1 MAFLNHLLDS
11 SLVSLLQYRPAH
23 ALLQQLTDDLEPQ
36 ISFLEELDLL
46 RGPLEP
52 FARAYNSTAKA
63 STEQDARKKEK
74 EAYQAAEVRLGLYQ
88 IEELFL

>member
-1 MAFLNHLLDS
+1 M
-11 SLVSLLQYRPAH
+11 
-23 ALLQQLTDDLEPQ
+23 
-36 ISFLEELDLL
+36 L

-52 FARAYNSTAKA
+52 FVRVYNSRVKA
-63 STEQDARKKEK
+63 PTEQDARKKEK